1 MSSRAD
7 PMALARRASAS
18 ASDPPDRRALVREGV
33 ATGARERVRGGK
45 LPLVR
50 GGTSRPWLVD
60 RGGMAGGLLREGV
73 DEGPLRTR
81 ERAGDAGGSVA
92 DVARWVRGFRPGLAL
107 GALGGAVVLRLAAGA
122 GAVAVALGATWSISS
137 RIMRALEGVA
147 CLDACDRSRPSCM
160 GSNPAR

>member
-1 MSSRAD
+1 
-7 PMALARRASAS
+7 MALARRASAS

-50 GGTSRPWLVD
+50 EGTSRPWLVD

-73 DEGPLRTR
+73 DEGPLRTG
-81 ERAGDAGGSVA
+81 ERAGGAGGSVA
-92 DVARWVRGFRPGLAL
+92 DVVRWVRGFRPGLAR
-107 GALGGAVVLRLAAGA
+107 GALGGEVIPLGDAVVLRLAAGA
-122 GAVAVALGATWSISS
+122 GAVALGATWSISS

-147 CLDACDRSRPSCM
+147 CFDACDRSRPSCM